1 MNIKKTADNKIE
13 IELDSKVFAIYN
25 EVNDLVIVASVPI
38 KKAKV
43 YFDTKSGFD
52 MVDIGK

>member
-1 MNIKKTADNKIE
+1 MNIKKISDNKIE
-13 IELDSKVFAIYN
+13 VELDSKVFAMYN
-25 EVNDLVIVASVPI
+25 EVNDLVIIASVPI

-52 MVDIGK
+52 MVDVGR

>member
-1 MNIKKTADNKIE
+1 LNIKKISDNKIE
-13 IELDSKVFAIYN
+13 VELESKVFAMYN
-25 EVNDLVIVASVPI
+25 EVNDLVIIASVPI

-52 MVDIGK
+52 MVDVGR